1 MPIKDYQARLDSYW
15 ENIEQSDEIIQ
26 ENKGTLRDFAR
37 DQKLNDLSL
46 ARIYK
51 LITYMG
57 PMAKQLDKPFEKA
70 DRDDIKDILEWVQ
83 DKGVADSTE
92 RDYKV
97 ILKKFYKWM
106 NGGDYP
112 EKVNWI
118 NTTKKKKNNKLPEK
132 LLTEEDV
139 EKMIHTA
146 ENPRDKAFI
155 ALLWET
161 GARIGELIDL
171 EVGSIEDRENGKR

>member
-1 MPIKDYQARLDSYW
+1 MDSYW

-97 ILKKFYKWM
+97 ILKKILQMDERWRLSRKSEL
-106 NGGDYP
+106 DKHH
-112 EKVNWI
+112 EKE
-118 NTTKKKKNNKLPEK
+118 EK
-132 LLTEEDV
+132 QQV
-139 EKMIHTA
+139 AGKTA
-146 ENPRDKAFI
+146 D
-155 ALLWET
+155 
-161 GARIGELIDL
+161 
-171 EVGSIEDRENGKR
+171 